1 MAHREKVLVFS
12 PSLKFH
18 FGLVTMIFKFTY
30 TNVIY
35 VLLYFHWSRRL
46 CALHWA
52 STGVNW
58 KPLFENVV
66 MHSES
71 QKPTISGIK
80 FHSPRGH
87 YLVTTLLTRSQ
98 SDPGLK
104 VDIVCFRKWILKNG
118 LLKKKVSNSKFLY
131 LKLWQILHNSFIFG
145 YQDMINGLCNLP

>member
-12 PSLKFH
+12 LSLKFH

-35 VLLYFHWSRRL
+35 VLLYFHWRRGL

-52 STGVNW
+52 SNW

-87 YLVTTLLTRSQ
+87 YLVTILLWPWPQ
-98 SDPGLK
+98 GGHFFF
-104 VDIVCFRKWILKNG
+104 FRKINFFKNG

-131 LKLWQILHNSFIFG
+131 LKLWQILHNSYIFG